1 MKFGSIVNSKKV
13 IVIILGVM
21 ALWRVSAVLA
31 TELIWMFKCPIQ
43 NTCEQKRCEWLC
55 AISPVPALQKKY
67 GSVTSY
73 LSNDLVNAEYPQP
86 TLVWAA
92 AVMAVC
98 VVTPGVILAFL
109 LALRNSPKAA
119 GVMLFIGAFFG
130 GIMSLYAVG
139 WAATSPGLKGV
150 MTVYFY
156 STLDLL
162 IPFVGVW
169 GYKVFSAHAEK
180 RAGG

>member
-1 MKFGSIVNSKKV
+1 MKFKSIVNSKKAV
-13 IVIILGVM
+13 VIILGII

-31 TELIWMFKCPIQ
+31 TELSWMFRCPIQ

-55 AISPVPALQKKY
+55 AISPVPALQKQY
-67 GSVTSY
+67 GSVTNY
-73 LSNDLVNAEYPQP
+73 LSNDLINAEYPQP
-86 TLVWAA
+86 TIVWAA

-98 VVTPGVILAFL
+98 VVTPGVILSFL

-130 GIMSLYAVG
+130 GRLSLYAVG

-162 IPFVGVW
+162 IPFISLW
-169 GYKVFSAHAEK
+169 GYKVFSPQEGEL
-180 RAGG
+180 AGR